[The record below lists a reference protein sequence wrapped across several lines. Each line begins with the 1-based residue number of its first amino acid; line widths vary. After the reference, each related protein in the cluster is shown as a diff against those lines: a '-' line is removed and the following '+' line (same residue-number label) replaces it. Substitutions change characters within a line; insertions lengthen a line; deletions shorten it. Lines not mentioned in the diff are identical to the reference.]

1 MALQGKIDD
10 FGIADI
16 FQLIGQQQRSGILT
30 MRSGNKVAEIF
41 FVNGMISRANP
52 LYLSPGRDPFGQCM
66 IKAKLITE
74 PSYQRALKTQEESL
88 ESLESILLD
97 LRLLRQDQ
105 LQTVHDTLLLETLYD
120 VLQWKTGDYDF
131 TVKDVSHDERFGT
144 LMSIEHILLDILRMI
159 DEEPD
164 LNRRIPHHDIILQR
178 EVTDE
183 EALESLNIEE
193 ELGAYEQVVFNLID
207 GKRTVQ
213 GIIDQSLLGRYN
225 TIKSIVHLLDS
236 GYVKKIS
243 VERVEVERRA
253 PQRNLV
259 REIAYGALLPVVII
273 LCLIG
278 LRLAIM
284 GSSSSNESVRTSV
297 KKAVAESQHL
307 KIRNALNVYFLEK
320 GEYPESLDEL
330 VQARSISPGDLVFP
344 SGVAYAYTLQGDGSY
359 ILE

>member
-1 MALQGKIDD
+1 MALQGRIDD

-30 MRSGNKVAEIF
+30 MRSGNKAAEIF
-41 FVNGMISRANP
+41 FANGMISRANP
-52 LYLSPGRDPFGQCM
+52 LYLSPGRDPFGHCM

-74 PSYQRALKTQEESL
+74 PGLQRALKTQEESL
-88 ESLESILLD
+88 ESLESVLLE

-144 LMSIEHILLDILRMI
+144 LMSIEHILLDLLRMI

-164 LNRRIPHHDIILQR
+164 LVRRIPHHDVVVQR

-183 EALESLNIEE
+183 EVLKSLNIDA
-193 ELGAYEQVVFNLID
+193 ELGAYERIVFNLID

-213 GIIDQSLLGRYN
+213 EIIDQSLLGRYN
-225 TIKSIVHLLDS
+225 TIKSIVSLLDA

-243 VERVEVERRA
+243 VERVGAARRV
-253 PQRNLV
+253 PQKNLL
-259 REIAYGALLPVVII
+259 REILYGAMPVVII
-273 LCLIG
+273 VLLLA
-278 LRLAIM
+278 LRVALTVP
-284 GSSSSNESVRTSV
+284 SSSNESMRPSIR
-297 KKAVAESQHL
+297 KALAKSQHL
-307 KIRNALNVYFLEK
+307 KISNALNVYFLEN
-320 GEYPESLDEL
+320 GEYPGSLNEL
-330 VQARSISPGDLVFP
+330 VEARSISPGILSFP
-344 SGVAYAYTLQGDGSY
+344 SRSAYTYAIQDDGTY
-359 ILE
+359 RLE